1 VVNRDADRIGQEGN
15 VPGSGT
21 SPGPAGTSGSGA
33 YTNPYPVYGDGAG
46 LGVGSASEEAS
57 AKGKCCGGSLGSSS
71 PSQAAPLFTGSAI
84 EAEPSRTDFLA
95 DPLVPAPPALVPV
108 PSVPSGIPPRPPDPF
123 GPGRIARSMF
133 APPTDCARAPC
144 EGFVRAQDWMVQFVR
159 TGATWPA
166 LPGRRFRDED

>member
-1 VVNRDADRIGQEGN
+1 MANRDADRIGQEGIL
-15 VPGSGT
+15 PGPGT

-33 YTNPYPVYGDGAG
+33 QTLYGAG

-95 DPLVPAPPALVPV
+95 DPLAPAPPALAPL
-108 PSVPSGIPPRPPDPF
+108 PSPPSGIPPRPPDPF
-123 GPGRIARSMF
+123 GPGRARSMF
-133 APPTDCARAPC
+133 APPHDCERAPC
-144 EGFVRAQDWMVQFVR
+144 EGFVRVRDWMVQFVR